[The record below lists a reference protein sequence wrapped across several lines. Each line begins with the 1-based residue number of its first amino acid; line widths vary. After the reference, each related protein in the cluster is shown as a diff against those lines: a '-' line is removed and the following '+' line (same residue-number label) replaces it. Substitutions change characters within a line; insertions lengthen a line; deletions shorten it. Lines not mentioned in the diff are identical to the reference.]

1 MMDFEPLILSMKL
14 AAISTVLLL
23 IFCAPLT
30 YILTFKKFRAKILV
44 EALVGLPLVLPP
56 TVFGFYMLLFMG
68 NNGAGGKLWQTMTGK
83 PLIFTFSAIVL
94 AAMLHGVPYVVQPLK
109 SSFEKIDRRLLESA
123 AVLGCSATESF
134 FRVVLPNSVAGLVG
148 AAVLAFAHTM
158 GEFGV
163 ILMVGGSIPG
173 QTKVA
178 SVAIFEYVEAM
189 RYDQAWQLSL
199 ALLIISYLVLLF
211 VNFLNREKNYGP

>member
-1 MMDFEPLILSMKL
+1 MMDFDPLILSMKL

-30 YILTFKKFRAKILV
+30 YILTFRKFRGKILV
-44 EALVGLPLVLPP
+44 EALVGLPMVLPP
-56 TVFGFYMLLFMG
+56 TVFGFYMLIFMG
-68 NNGAGGKLWQTMTGK
+68 SDGVAGRLWTTLTGS
-83 PLIFTFSAIVL
+83 PLIFTFSGIVL

-109 SSFEKIDRRLLESA
+109 TAFEKIDRRLLESA
-123 AVLGCSATESF
+123 AVLGCSKTGCF

-163 ILMVGGSIPG
+163 LLMVGGSIPG
-173 QTKVA
+173 ETRVA
-178 SVAIFEYVEAM
+178 SIAIFEYVEAM
-189 RYDQAWQLSL
+189 RYDQAGQLSL
-199 ALLIISYLVLLF
+199 ALLVISYMVLIF